1 VQLPGIPAD
10 GTSWTVNAGAPTAG
24 GSVTI
29 TYDAFGIRAGTGS
42 IVARLET
49 DVTPGVTTEVV
60 VITVT

>member
-1 VQLPGIPAD
+1 
-10 GTSWTVNAGAPTAG
+10 
-24 GSVTI
+24 VTI